1 MKKNYSN
8 KLSKRLGQ
16 YGSLAVALTGLSE
29 ANSQVIYTDVNPD
42 YSGSLGSSYAID
54 FDNDGVDDIIL
65 QNSVSSSQSYYF
77 SSFIRALYA
86 NPQGDNEV
94 LGSGSGGFT
103 YPYALNSG
111 NMISSNAD
119 GVFFNNSNTNSL
131 NWNYGFSYFGYTYS
145 VNDGNWVG
153 VTDKYLG
160 VKFDISG
167 ETHYGWVRLDV
178 NEDSSF
184 IVKDFAYEA
193 TPNTGILA
201 GDQGEDISCAA
212 PTALTV
218 DNVTENTVTFSWTAS
233 PDETDGYDW
242 ALFAEGA
249 NIDTDTPITTGSVGT
264 GMLNATVEGLDPET
278 AYDIYVQT
286 KCTSETSSDWEGPQ
300 TFTTET
306 IPCAAPTAL
315 TVDTITENSVTFS
328 WTASPDETDG
338 YDWAVFAEGANI
350 DTDTPIATGSVGT
363 GMLNATVEGLDPET
377 AYDIYVQTKCTSETS
392 SDWEGPQTFTTETIP
407 CAAPTAL
414 TVDTITEN
422 SVTFSWTASPDETD
436 GYDWAVFAE
445 GANIDTDTPI
455 ATGSVGTGMLN
466 ATVEGL
472 DPETTYDIY
481 VQTMCTSETSS
492 DWEGPQTFTTDNL
505 STRNFESLDD
515 LSLYPNP
522 VSSILT
528 IESKNSI
535 TAIEI
540 YNLLGQKVYQVQVNK
555 INPELDMSLLEK
567 GTYFIKVYK
576 NKICKNFKII
586 KE

>member
-249 NIDTDTPITTGSVGT
+249 NIDTDTPI
-264 GMLNATVEGLDPET
+264 
-278 AYDIYVQT
+278 
-286 KCTSETSSDWEGPQ
+286 
-300 TFTTET
+300 
-306 IPCAAPTAL
+306 
-315 TVDTITENSVTFS
+315 
-328 WTASPDETDG
+328 
-338 YDWAVFAEGANI
+338 
-350 DTDTPIATGSVGT
+350 
-363 GMLNATVEGLDPET
+363 
-377 AYDIYVQTKCTSETS
+377 
-392 SDWEGPQTFTTETIP
+392 
-407 CAAPTAL
+407 
-414 TVDTITEN
+414 
-422 SVTFSWTASPDETD
+422 
-436 GYDWAVFAE
+436 
-445 GANIDTDTPI
+445 